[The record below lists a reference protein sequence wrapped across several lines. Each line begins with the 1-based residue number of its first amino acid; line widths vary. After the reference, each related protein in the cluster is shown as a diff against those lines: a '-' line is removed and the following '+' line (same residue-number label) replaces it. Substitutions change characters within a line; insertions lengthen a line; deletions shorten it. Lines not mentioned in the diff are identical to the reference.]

1 MNRLEAVSARLLR
14 PDLSQGG
21 TLLLAVLAVVLV
33 ANWPNGG
40 ARVNESWAVVGPLRS
55 SALALLAVVLGAR
68 QAGVAG
74 AWGAAGP
81 AVGRT
86 AGTPGAAEQG
96 ADTLL
101 DTWLA
106 LLAVALLSWPLELV
120 AQAGSYPA
128 VPGYWPALL
137 APITMS
143 GYYGL
148 GLLLGR
154 LVRGRFAGA
163 LLLLLVPATCALL
176 VWTDLALGLVVTNP
190 WTAPAAVAPAY
201 PPAMVALALVG
212 LAVSRWR
219 RHPSGVP
226 S

>member
-86 AGTPGAAEQG
+86 AGTPGAAGQG

>member
-86 AGTPGAAEQG
+86 AGTPAAAEPG
-96 ADTLL
+96 AGTPL

-106 LLAVALLSWPLELV
+106 LLAVVLLSWPLELV

-163 LLLLLVPATCALL
+163 LLLLLLPATCALL
-176 VWTDLALGLVVTNP
+176 VWTDLALGFVVTNP

-201 PPAMVALALVG
+201 PAAMVALALVG